1 MHGTRHRAK
10 RFASGSLSIGVWFKL
25 NFDAAVMHDKLVF
38 AVVCRNWEGQLV
50 AIHSRWPFGS
60 CPIKGEA
67 LAARLASTVA
77 GEFRWIKLL
86 WKGMHKFLSPDSP
99 IYVIADWIIE
109 HDVQAIKARV
119 QLHPNWLF
127 SWIPREANSMA
138 HLVANGV
145 FRLPILGILTPL
157 FFL

>member
-1 MHGTRHRAK
+1 MHGTRTQGKKVCEWLPLNRHV
-10 RFASGSLSIGVWFKL
+10 IKL

-50 AIHSRWPFGS
+50 AIHFGWPFGS

-86 WKGMHKFLSPDSP
+86 WKGMHKFLSLVSP
-99 IYVIADWIIE
+99 
-109 HDVQAIKARV
+109 
-119 QLHPNWLF
+119 
-127 SWIPREANSMA
+127 
-138 HLVANGV
+138 
-145 FRLPILGILTPL
+145 T
-157 FFL
+157 